1 MILSVPRNVEWVSY
15 ILQQLS
21 LMYVSLY
28 YFKAR
33 SHSDLRLN
41 HGKKNRQ
48 KVVSREADNV
58 VRLDVE
64 FKTS

>member
-1 MILSVPRNVEWVSY
+1 MIE
-15 ILQQLS
+15 
-21 LMYVSLY
+21 
-28 YFKAR
+28 
-33 SHSDLRLN
+33 HSKTSTLRPGHTAIYGLITA
-41 HGKKNRQ
+41 KNRQ

>member
-1 MILSVPRNVEWVSY
+1 MRMYQNLGLCPYDSYKYEHPWIYKDQVILRPGHTAIY
-15 ILQQLS
+15 GLIT
-21 LMYVSLY
+21 
-28 YFKAR
+28 A
-33 SHSDLRLN
+33 
-41 HGKKNRQ
+41 KNRQ